1 MIFLLIL
8 LYFGLSIGSLEG
20 LQMLLFLLAK
30 DAFLATTPHYAFILA
45 SRENPQVGR
54 TCVRTEEAFAA
65 LFLCPR

>member
-8 LYFGLSIGSLEG
+8 LYFGLSIGSIEG

-45 SRENPQVGR
+45 SRENPQVGHM
-54 TCVRTEEAFAA
+54 
-65 LFLCPR
+65 

>member
-1 MIFLLIL
+1 MIFLLILLIL

-45 SRENPQVGR
+45 SRENPQVGH
-54 TCVRTEEAFAA
+54 V
-65 LFLCPR
+65 